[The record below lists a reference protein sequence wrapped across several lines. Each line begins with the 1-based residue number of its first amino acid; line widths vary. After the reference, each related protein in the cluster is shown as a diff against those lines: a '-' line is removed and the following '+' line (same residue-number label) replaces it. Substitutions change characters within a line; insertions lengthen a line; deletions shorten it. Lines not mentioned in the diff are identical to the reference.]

1 MMRGRSIAALC
12 ALAGLAACEE
22 KQDTAWSDYQRQQAA
37 TRTAPAPP
45 PSPSGTATRGAQT
58 AIDQPCGDAS
68 ETPDGRLR
76 CTFDDGRRFDGQVR
90 GGKANGPGKMWFPN
104 GDRFEGTFADGLFGG
119 SGTYWYASGARY
131 DGQFA
136 NGLRGGQGTTVWPNG
151 SRYSGGYVNNKPN
164 GYGTV
169 TTSNGT
175 NSGAWRDG
183 CLDSARIAIDAT
195 LAECGYN

>member
-1 MMRGRSIAALC
+1 MIRGRSLAAVAALVT
-12 ALAGLAACEE
+12 LAACEE
-22 KQDTAWSDYQRQQAA
+22 KPQDTAWSDYQRQQQTASRSAA
-37 TRTAPAPP
+37 PPAPAAPGTQ
-45 PSPSGTATRGAQT
+45 SG
-58 AIDQPCGDAS
+58 IDQPCGDAS
-68 ETPDGRLR
+68 ETPDGPLR
-76 CTFDDGRRFDGQVR
+76 CTFEDGRRFDGEVR

-104 GDRFEGTFADGLFGG
+104 GDRFEGSFSDGLFGG

-136 NGLRGGQGTTVWPNG
+136 SGLRGGQGTTVWPNG
-151 SRYSGGYVNNKPN
+151 SRYSGNYVNNKPN
-164 GYGTV
+164 GFGTV

-195 LAECGYN
+195 LSECGYN